1 MVFGGRPLF
10 PLQASLS
17 SGFVLE
23 SPCGLNLPLPPGGVC
38 AFRSNSYVIFL
49 NINKTLKEMGDYMLF
64 PQIRLQS
71 TFAQTELQIQK
82 PVQQI
87 EQPRAEL
94 SIEQPKAELTIE
106 RTPGRLTIDQT
117 QAREDMDLKSVGRR
131 IEEAAQLGRQDW
143 LAGIARVAQDGNEMM
158 RIEDGGGAIARQAK
172 RNSEGPPKEFNI
184 GWIPS
189 HFSVKI
195 NYEPGSVDIQV
206 QERKPVIDAKVNKPV
221 HEYTPGSTQVSLANH
236 SSLQIDFENLRYVG
250 TAGYEQKI

>member
-1 MVFGGRPLF
+1 
-10 PLQASLS
+10 
-17 SGFVLE
+17 
-23 SPCGLNLPLPPGGVC
+23 
-38 AFRSNSYVIFL
+38 
-49 NINKTLKEMGDYMLF
+49 MLF

-71 TFAQTELQIQK
+71 TSAQTELHIQK

-94 SIEQPKAELTIE
+94 SMEQSRAELTMR
-106 RTPGRLTIDQT
+106 RTAGRLTIDQT

-143 LAGIARVAQDGNEMM
+143 LAGLARVAQDGNEMM
-158 RIEDGGGAIARQAK
+158 RIENGGGAITRQAK

-195 NYEPGSVDIQV
+195 DYEPGKVDIDWQNH
-206 QERKPVIDAKVNKPV
+206 EPVIDAKINKPV
-221 HEYTPGSTQVSLANH
+221 HEYTPGTAQVNLANH
-236 SSLQIDFENLRYVG
+236 PSLEIDFEHLRHVG
-250 TAGYEQKI
+250 PGGYEQKI

>member
-1 MVFGGRPLF
+1 
-10 PLQASLS
+10 
-17 SGFVLE
+17 
-23 SPCGLNLPLPPGGVC
+23 
-38 AFRSNSYVIFL
+38 
-49 NINKTLKEMGDYMLF
+49 MLF

-82 PVQQI
+82 PMQKI
-87 EQPRAEL
+87 EQPKSEL
-94 SIEQPKAELTIE
+94 SIEQPKAELTMR

-143 LAGIARVAQDGNEMM
+143 LAGLARVAQDGNEMM
-158 RIEDGGGAIARQAK
+158 KIENGGGAIARQAK

-195 NYEPGSVDIQV
+195 DYKPGKVDIDV
-206 QERKPVIDAKVNKPV
+206 QKRKPVIDAKLNKQV
-221 HEYTPGSTQVSLANH
+221 HEYTPGSAQVSLANH
-236 SSLQIDFENLRYVG
+236 SSLEIDFENLHHVG
-250 TAGYEQKI
+250 TGGYEQKI

>member
-1 MVFGGRPLF
+1 
-10 PLQASLS
+10 
-17 SGFVLE
+17 
-23 SPCGLNLPLPPGGVC
+23 
-38 AFRSNSYVIFL
+38 
-49 NINKTLKEMGDYMLF
+49 MLF

-94 SIEQPKAELTIE
+94 SIEQPKAELTIR

-143 LAGIARVAQDGNEMM
+143 LAGLARVAQDGNEMM
-158 RIEDGGGAIARQAK
+158 QIENGGGAITRQAK
-172 RNSEGPPKEFNI
+172 RNSEGPQKEFNI

-195 NYEPGSVDIQV
+195 DYEPGKVDIEIH
-206 QERKPVIDAKVNKPV
+206 ERKPMIDAKTSKPI
-221 HEYTPGSTQVSLANH
+221 HDYTPGSTQVSVANH
-236 SSLQIDFENLRYVG
+236 PSLEINFENLRHVG
-250 TAGYEQKI
+250 TGGYEQKI